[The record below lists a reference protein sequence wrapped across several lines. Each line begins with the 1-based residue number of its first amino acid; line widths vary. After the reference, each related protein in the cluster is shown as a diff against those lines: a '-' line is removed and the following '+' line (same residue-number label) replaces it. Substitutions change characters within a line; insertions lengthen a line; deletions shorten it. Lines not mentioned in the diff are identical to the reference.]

1 MSESAPKYRAYAF
14 DPKTGRAAP
23 VPNVM
28 FDVKASRLAPLPPPP
43 AESFIEFLERI
54 TCSSA

>member
-28 FDVKASRLAPLPPPP
+28 FDVKTNRQAPLPPPP
-43 AESFIEFLERI
+43 TESFIEFLNRLERLGR
-54 TCSSA
+54 